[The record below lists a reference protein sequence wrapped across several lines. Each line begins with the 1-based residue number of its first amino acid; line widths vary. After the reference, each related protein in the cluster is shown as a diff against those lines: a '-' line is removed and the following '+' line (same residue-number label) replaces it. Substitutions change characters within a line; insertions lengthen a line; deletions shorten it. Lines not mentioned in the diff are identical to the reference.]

1 MSERSGLVTMG
12 GSPVTLVGDELKVGD
27 KAPDF
32 VAVDNDVK
40 DVRFSD
46 YKGKVIVISSVP
58 SLDTPVCSL
67 ETERFNQEAKKL
79 GDDVKV
85 LTISMD
91 LPFAQKRWCAA
102 EGVYN
107 LQTLSDH
114 RDADFGTSYGV
125 LMKESRLLARVL
137 FVIDTEG
144 VIRYIQ
150 VVPEIT
156 KEPNYDEVLDAV
168 KGLLS

>member
-1 MSERSGLVTMG
+1 VTERTGIATMG
-12 GSPVTLVGDELKVGD
+12 GAPVTLVGDEIKVGD

-32 VAVDNDVK
+32 TALNVDLK
-40 DVRFSD
+40 ERTLSD
-46 YKGKVIVISSVP
+46 FKGKVVVLSAVP

-67 ETERFNQEAKKL
+67 ETARFSAEADRL
-79 GDDVKV
+79 GDNVRI

-102 EGVYN
+102 EGGANVV
-107 LQTLSDH
+107 TLSDH
-114 RDADFGTSYGV
+114 RDADFGNKYGV
-125 LMKESRLLARVL
+125 LMKGFRLLARAI
-137 FVIDTEG
+137 FVTDKEG

-156 KEPNYDEVLDAV
+156 TEPDYDAV
-168 KGLLS
+168 IKAVKELL